1 MTEILRR
8 LINVLVFLSP
18 ALTLI
23 VWGSYTV
30 VNLCLIL
37 VGVYVLVRRK
47 TFVID
52 EQAIRGSILLCGVL
66 LIYAILGIGLS
77 AYHGEP
83 LKFYGQYLIFLLMPL
98 AYWAIAGVGIDQ
110 KYLWL
115 GAATGGI
122 LSGTY
127 SGYQVFALGVG
138 RAGGYIDN
146 IQYGNIGVV
155 LATGSMVGIFQW
167 LKSGR
172 GKSPAMLLLI
182 LGVSGG
188 ICTSL
193 FSGSKGGWLSF
204 VIVIVFLE
212 RLIRPYWSSGRRR
225 LVIIAALSVC
235 ALMISLPQSP
245 VNKRLVH
252 AWQDYQLWSNSGS
265 TAGGSVGPR
274 LELWRFGLSV
284 AFEKPLLGF
293 GYRGLMARKSEAV
306 AAGQFDQGI
315 DTQPGLHN
323 HFLHSYISYGLFG
336 LLQVAILLLIPLQFF
351 TKKWRQEMP
360 DSIALAVM
368 GVLLILTH
376 IEFGMSNGLFELN
389 AVRQVF
395 LFWLVVLMGALHYL
409 DRDSSNEI
417 QKK

>member
-1 MTEILRR
+1 M
-8 LINVLVFLSP
+8 
-18 ALTLI
+18 
-23 VWGSYTV
+23 
-30 VNLCLIL
+30 
-37 VGVYVLVRRK
+37 
-47 TFVID
+47 
-52 EQAIRGSILLCGVL
+52 
-66 LIYAILGIGLS
+66 YAILGIGLLV
-77 AYHGEP
+77 YHGEP

-98 AYWAIAGVGIDQ
+98 AYWAIVGVGIDQ

-155 LATGSMVGIFQW
+155 LATGSMVGVFQW
-167 LKSGR
+167 LKSGQ
-172 GKSPAMLLLI
+172 GKSPALILLI
-182 LGVSGG
+182 LGVIGG

-212 RLIRPYWSSGRRR
+212 RLIRPYWSPGRRR

-252 AWQDYQLWSNSGS
+252 AWQDYQLWRDSGS

-306 AAGQFDQGI
+306 AAGEFDQGI

-323 HFLHSYISYGLFG
+323 HFLHSYIAYGLFG

-351 TKKWRQEMP
+351 AKKWREGMP
-360 DSIALAVM
+360 NSEALAVM

-376 IEFGMSNGLFELN
+376 IEFGMSNSLFELN

-395 LFWLVVLMGALHYL
+395 LFWLVVLVASVHA
-409 DRDSSNEI
+409 SSAATSGKNL
-417 QKK
+417 

>member
-1 MTEILRR
+1 MTEILSR
-8 LINVLVFLSP
+8 LMNLLVFLSP

-30 VNLCLIL
+30 INLCLIL
-37 VGVYVLVRRK
+37 IGVYVLARRR
-47 TFVID
+47 TFIID
-52 EQAIRGSILLCGVL
+52 ERAVRGGMLICGTLLT
-66 LIYAILGIGLS
+66 YAILGIGLL
-77 AYHGEP
+77 AYHGESI
-83 LKFYGQYLIFLLMPL
+83 KFYGQYLIFLLMPF
-98 AYWAIAGVGIDQ
+98 AYWAIVGVGIDQ
-110 KYLWL
+110 KNLWQ

-127 SGYQVFALGVG
+127 SGYQVFVLGVG

-155 LATGSMVGIFQW
+155 LATASMVGVFQW
-167 LKSGR
+167 LKSGQ
-172 GKSPAMLLLI
+172 GKSPTLI
-182 LGVSGG
+182 LLVLGVIGG

-212 RLIRPYWSSGRRR
+212 RLIRPYWSPVRRR

-245 VNKRLVH
+245 VNKRLLH
-252 AWQDYQLWSNSGS
+252 AWQDYQLWSDSGS

-274 LELWRFGLSV
+274 LELWRFGLYI
-284 AFEKPLLGF
+284 AAEKPLLGF
-293 GYRGLMARKSEAV
+293 GHEGLMKRKSLAV
-306 AAGQFDQGI
+306 ETEGFDKGI
-315 DTQPGLHN
+315 DGYAGLHN
-323 HFLHSYISYGLFG
+323 HFLHTYIGYGLFG

-351 TKKWRQEMP
+351 VKKWREGLP
-360 DSIALAVM
+360 DSEALAVM
-368 GVLLILTH
+368 GILLILTH
-376 IEFGMSNGLFELN
+376 IEFGMSNSLFELN

-395 LFWLVVLMGALHYL
+395 LFWLVVLVALVHAISAGTSGKNL
-409 DRDSSNEI
+409 
-417 QKK
+417 

>member
-1 MTEILRR
+1 MTEIFRR

-37 VGVYVLVRRK
+37 IGAYVLARRR
-47 TFVID
+47 TFVIN
-52 EQAIRGSILLCGVL
+52 ERAIKGGIVLTGTL
-66 LIYAILGIGLS
+66 LIYAIFGIGLL

-98 AYWAIAGVGIDQ
+98 AYWAIVGVSVDE
-110 KYLWL
+110 KNLWL

-122 LSGTY
+122 LSGMY
-127 SGYQVFALGVG
+127 AGYQVFVLGVG

-172 GKSPAMLLLI
+172 GKSPAIILLI
-182 LGVSGG
+182 LGVIGG

-204 VIVIVFLE
+204 VIVVVFLE
-212 RLIRPYWSSGRRR
+212 RLIRPYWSTGKRRV
-225 LVIIAALSVC
+225 VIIGALSAC

-252 AWQDYQLWSNSGS
+252 AWQDYQLWSDSGS

-284 AFEKPLLGF
+284 ALEKPLSGF
-293 GYRGLMARKSEAV
+293 GHEGLMKRKSLAV
-306 AAGQFDQGI
+306 ETEGFDKGI
-315 DTQPGLHN
+315 DGFAGLHN
-323 HFLHSYISYGLFG
+323 HFLHTYIGYGLIG
-336 LLQVAILLLIPLQFF
+336 LFQVAILLLLPLRFF
-351 TKKWRQEMP
+351 IKKWREGVP
-360 DSIALAVM
+360 DVEALSVM
-368 GVLLILTH
+368 GILLMLTH

-395 LFWLVVLMGALHYL
+395 LFWLVVLVGILHTSAQK
-409 DRDSSNEI
+409 SSNELLR
-417 QKK
+417 K